1 MTDKQQAD
9 TPDEVVEEMRTGD
22 TPVWIE
28 ADPDLDKSHDARHH
42 AAGSHRRGASGFF
55 TFIALLLA
63 IAAGGGVYYL
73 WEQQKALQ
81 PRPAAELQQK
91 DYDTPIR
98 NITTTQSELQQQVNR
113 LQETLEG
120 QIRKQQALQEKVSSL
135 EQQLTALSAQ
145 QAQVQEAPSSTGD
158 STSAQLAPTS
168 VGDNTPAEIAP
179 PSAGDNTPAQPA
191 PTSVGDNTPAEIA
204 SPSTGNNTP
213 APPAIVSASGLPE
226 MELAHVESLLQLA
239 QDRLKLLKDVTTA
252 IGAMELADSQLKPLQ
267 NPALEA
273 IRQGI
278 ENDIAALRQVRVPD
292 VLSLARE
299 IQGLGEK
306 AQDLP
311 LRSPKPRKLA
321 DSATPPDTNTSADT
335 PSGWRGVVKG
345 ISRELKP
352 LVAIRRVNPVTPQ
365 MLSAEDETLV
375 RQMLQVKLQA
385 ASLATLQKNTDGMK
399 YSLQQ
404 ALDWLTQRYDTEN
417 PEVASIVEN
426 IRALMQTPLTVELP
440 PTGSALAQLR
450 ALIYPGNTP

>member
-120 QIRKQQALQEKVSSL
+120 QIRKQLALQEKVSSL

-158 STSAQLAPTS
+158 STSAQHAPTF
-168 VGDNTPAEIAP
+168 VGNNTPAEIAP
-179 PSAGDNTPAQPA
+179 PSAGN
-191 PTSVGDNTPAEIA
+191 NTPAEIA
-204 SPSTGNNTP
+204 SPSAGNNTP
-213 APPAIVSASGLPE
+213 ASPPIVSASGLPE

-278 ENDIAALRQVRVPD
+278 ENDIAALRQVQVPD
-292 VLSLARE
+292 VLFLARE

-306 AQDLP
+306 AQALP

-321 DSATPPDTNTSADT
+321 DTETPSDTNTAANST
-335 PSGWRGVVKG
+335 PGWRGVVKG
-345 ISRELKP
+345 LSRELKP
-352 LVAIRRVNPVTPQ
+352 LIAIRRVDPVTPQ

-385 ASLATLQKNTDGMK
+385 ASLATLQKNTDGMR

-404 ALDWLTQRYDTEN
+404 ALEWLTQRYDTEN
-417 PEVASIVEN
+417 PGVAAIAEN

-450 ALIYPGNTP
+450 ALLYPGNTP